1 MFNDSTC
8 VVETV
13 FRSPSSTAYFASERF
28 HSSVCTKRKNC
39 IPGRHEGLFSVVV
52 GPLLPIAM
60 LPNHTWY
67 LLDYSPFVH
76 LSV

>member
-1 MFNDSTC
+1 MTDDLNKPLLPS
-8 VVETV
+8 
-13 FRSPSSTAYFASERF
+13 RSIPQDGDEMEDVLLTTEACF
-28 HSSVCTKRKNC
+28 SV
-39 IPGRHEGLFSVVV
+39 GDEGLFSVVV